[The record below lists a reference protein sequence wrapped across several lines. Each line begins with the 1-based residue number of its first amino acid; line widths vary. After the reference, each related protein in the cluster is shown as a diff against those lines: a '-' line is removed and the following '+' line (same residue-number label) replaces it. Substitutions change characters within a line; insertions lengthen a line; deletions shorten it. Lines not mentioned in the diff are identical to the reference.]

1 MSEHD
6 FFSMEDLHPE
16 VDKFFEE
23 LKAEFPD
30 VEPVGVIAMLFL
42 ISMNDWKFPD
52 YIHQSPMDEV
62 ATFIENNDTLRNCF
76 VRKIQFS
83 QK

>member
-6 FFSMEDLHPE
+6 FFSMENLRPE
-16 VDKFFEE
+16 VDKFFDE
-23 LKAEFPD
+23 LKEKFPD
-30 VEPVGVIAMLFL
+30 VDPISVISMLFL

-62 ATFIENNDTLRNCF
+62 ATFIENNNTIRNCF
-76 VRKIQFS
+76 VSK
-83 QK
+83 